1 MHGKQV
7 VLLEGRSKCCSDLF
21 ARCLF
26 FALSIAATAAFKLKN
41 FIVGTGLPPPMT
53 KGPTQSCD
61 VLNEPFFVL
70 GLIRV

>member
-1 MHGKQV
+1 MASKLCFWRVEVNAALTCLHGV
-7 VLLEGRSKCCSDLF
+7 F
-21 ARCLF
+21 F